1 MEKIALAPNL
11 EVSRIIHGQWRLL
24 DWKLTD
30 SELLRFIEQVVELG
44 ITTFDH
50 ADIYGDYE
58 CEQAFGKAL
67 KEKSSIRD
75 NLQIITKCGI
85 NLISDKYPERKVKTY
100 DYSYEHIVSSVEN
113 SLVNLHTDYI
123 DLLLLHRP
131 SPLFDP
137 AEVAKAFRD
146 LKHSGKVRFFGV
158 SNFSAQQFEM
168 LQSYVDD
175 KLVTNQVEIS
185 PLNISVFEDG
195 NIESFLKHRIHPMAW
210 SPLAGGKIFSP
221 SNEHEAEVQ
230 STIASIGEEMG
241 AEGIDQV
248 IYNWLLTHPAGIL
261 PVLGTGNLE
270 RIKKAANALNLNM
283 TDEQWYRIY
292 IAAKGEELP

>member
-1 MEKIALAPNL
+1 M
-11 EVSRIIHGQWRLL
+11 
-24 DWKLTD
+24 
-30 SELLRFIEQVVELG
+30 
-44 ITTFDH
+44 
-50 ADIYGDYE
+50 
-58 CEQAFGKAL
+58 
-67 KEKSSIRD
+67 
-75 NLQIITKCGI
+75 
-85 NLISDKYPERKVKTY
+85 
-100 DYSYEHIVSSVEN
+100 
-113 SLVNLHTDYI
+113 VNLHTDYI

-146 LKHSGKVRFFGV
+146 LKQSGKVRFFGV
-158 SNFSAQQFEM
+158 SNFSAQQYEL

-221 SNEHEAEVQ
+221 TNEHEAEVQ